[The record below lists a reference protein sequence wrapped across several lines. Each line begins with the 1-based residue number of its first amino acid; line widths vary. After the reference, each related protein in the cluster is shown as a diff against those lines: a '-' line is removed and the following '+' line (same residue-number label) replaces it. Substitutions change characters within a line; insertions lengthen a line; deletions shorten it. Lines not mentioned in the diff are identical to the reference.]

1 MLHVETNQ
9 KQCCKHLRNAQCF
22 FIRPFSNVGLLEVM
36 LSLISNSS
44 GQFCDGTS
52 RRNFL
57 KIVGLAMGGLA
68 LPDLSGRPQYIT
80 NGHKPIRE
88 LI

>member
-1 MLHVETNQ
+1 VLHVETNE
-9 KQCCKHLRNAQCF
+9 KQCCKHLRNTQ
-22 FIRPFSNVGLLEVM
+22 PFSNVGLLEVM
-36 LSLISNSS
+36 LSLLGNSS
-44 GQFCDGTS
+44 GQFCDVTS
-52 RRNFL
+52 RRDFL
-57 KIVGLAMGGLA
+57 KIGGLAMGGLA

>member
-1 MLHVETNQ
+1 MLHVETNE
-9 KQCCKHLRNAQCF
+9 KQCCKHLRNTQYF
-22 FIRPFSNVGLLEVM
+22 FIQPFSNAGLLEVM
-36 LSLISNSS
+36 LSLLGNSS

-52 RRNFL
+52 RRDFL
-57 KIVGLAMGGLA
+57 KFGWISMGRLA

-80 NGHKPIRE
+80 KGRKPIRE